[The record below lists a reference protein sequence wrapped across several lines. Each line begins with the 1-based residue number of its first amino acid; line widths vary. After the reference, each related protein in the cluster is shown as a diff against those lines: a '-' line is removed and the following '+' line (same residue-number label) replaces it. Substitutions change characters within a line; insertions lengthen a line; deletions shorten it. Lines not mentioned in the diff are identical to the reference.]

1 MKNDLNGRISIVTGG
16 TRGIGRDISKIL
28 AENGSLVTAVYG
40 NNDKEAQSLLS
51 EIGKER
57 LTIVKADLSSYN
69 ECKKAVDLVVSKFGR
84 VDVLVNNA
92 AICPF
97 RDIFDIDP
105 EVWNRTWETNVS
117 GPFFMSQ
124 LAGRYMKESGGSI
137 INIGSIGIFL
147 GSETQVH
154 YNATKGALFSMTRS
168 LAVAFGKYNIR
179 VNCLAVGGIATDINK
194 DQYTE
199 DYLDWLI
206 KKLPLH
212 KMGTPE
218 DIGEMVAFLASKKAS
233 WITGALIPV
242 DGGRLVAP

>member
-1 MKNDLNGRISIVTGG
+1 MKNDLEGKISIVTGG
-16 TRGIGRDISKIL
+16 TRGIGRGISKIL
-28 AENGSLVTAVYG
+28 AENGSLVAAIYG
-40 NNDKEAQSLLS
+40 NSDIEAQSLLN
-51 EIGKER
+51 EIGNER
-57 LTIVKADLSSYN
+57 LIIAKADLSSHS
-69 ECKKAVDLVVSKFGR
+69 ECRKVVDLVVSKLGGI
-84 VDVLVNNA
+84 DILVNNA

-97 RDIFDIDP
+97 RNIFDIDP
-105 EVWNRTWETNVS
+105 ELWNRTWETNVS

-124 LAGRYMKESGGSI
+124 YAGSYMKENGGSI

-179 VNCLAVGGIATDINK
+179 VNCLAVGGVPTDMNK

-199 DYLDWLI
+199 DYLNWLV

-212 KMGTPE
+212 KMGTPD
-218 DIGEMVAFLASKKAS
+218 DIGEMVAFLASERAA